1 MYEDH
6 RNCVR
11 RPLDVSAPV
20 ARRNSGEAS
29 RLRVKQS
36 RGWFPAG
43 DGVRRARSLLSDG
56 AFKLYISIALDAD
69 TGTGRYETTHQ
80 QLANLLGKS
89 KRIIGVYI
97 REVEAKGVCRVQ
109 PARNQH
115 ARTVLHVCDEYWPY
129 LRGANPEP
137 CEQNRGDNP
146 YVSRIR
152 NYFLGLGCVAG
163 SFTPADERFACA
175 LQRRGVVPERAEEA
189 MLMAAIRKFNA
200 WLTKGPS
207 EPIGTLCYIDSV
219 ISEIDRQPW
228 PSGYRE
234 YLEMKLSQFKQLWA
248 ESGTR
253 KPDQG

>member
-20 ARRNSGEAS
+20 ARRNSGQASS

-69 TGTGRYETTHQ
+69 AGTGRYETTHQ

-97 REVEAKGVCRVQ
+97 REVEAKGVCRMQ
-109 PARNQH
+109 FSRNPH
-115 ARTVLHVCDEYWPY
+115 
-129 LRGANPEP
+129 G
-137 CEQNRGDNP
+137 
-146 YVSRIR
+146 
-152 NYFLGLGCVAG
+152 
-163 SFTPADERFACA
+163 
-175 LQRRGVVPERAEEA
+175 
-189 MLMAAIRKFNA
+189 
-200 WLTKGPS
+200 
-207 EPIGTLCYIDSV
+207 
-219 ISEIDRQPW
+219 RQPRVLAHK
-228 PSGYRE
+228 SN
-234 YLEMKLSQFKQLWA
+234 KQNGKK
-248 ESGTR
+248 ETR
-253 KPDQG
+253 